1 MDVQVE
7 ISEGVNQW
15 LISFSAAAGLSLP
28 WMMLR
33 PAEGTR
39 GRSSTRSSE
48 SESGKSEWPRSIAAL
63 ARDL

>member
-1 MDVQVE
+1 MDDQVE
-7 ISEGVNQW
+7 ISAGVNQW

-39 GRSSTRSSE
+39 GRSSTRSSA
-48 SESGKSEWPRSIAAL
+48 SESGHSE
-63 ARDL
+63 